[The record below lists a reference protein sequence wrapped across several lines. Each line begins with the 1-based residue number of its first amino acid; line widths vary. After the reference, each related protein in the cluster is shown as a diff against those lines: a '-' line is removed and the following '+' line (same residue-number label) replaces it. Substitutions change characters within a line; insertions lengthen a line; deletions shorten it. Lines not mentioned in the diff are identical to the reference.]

1 MPSNYYDLIQSII
14 DKKPNDTEEHM
25 INLLLPKLN
34 SRVEELKVDVA
45 AKMFNKDEN
54 ESDIP
59 KNESDDESEEDT
71 QE

>member
-34 SRVEELKVDVA
+34 SRVEELKVEVA

-54 ESDIP
+54 ESD
-59 KNESDDESEEDT
+59 DESEEDT